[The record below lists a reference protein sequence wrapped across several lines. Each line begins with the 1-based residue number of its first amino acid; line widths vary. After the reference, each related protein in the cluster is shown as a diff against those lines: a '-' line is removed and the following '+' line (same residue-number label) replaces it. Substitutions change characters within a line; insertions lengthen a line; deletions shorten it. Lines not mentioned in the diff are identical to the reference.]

1 MQTAKDAEF
10 SFLNEHSE
18 ADLNDVMPTQFRWPV
33 SRLQTVE
40 RVLMSHILIVEDETI
55 IRSALRRLLERN
67 QYEVSEAGSVQEAQE
82 RYDIRGFDLI
92 ISDLRLPG
100 APGTE
105 LIKLAEGVPVLIMTS
120 YASLRSAVDS
130 MKMGAVDY
138 IAKPFDHDEMLQTAA
153 RILSEREQASSTPQ
167 AQSTQPT
174 AAAEATQGEIGIIG
188 HCAPMQDLFVKIRK
202 VAPTDS
208 NVLIQGESG
217 TGKELVAR
225 ALHNLSQR
233 AKAPM
238 ISVNCAAIPETL
250 IESEL
255 FGHEK
260 GAFTGASSGRAG
272 LVEAADGGTLF
283 LDEIGEL
290 PLEAQARLLRVLQEG
305 EIRRV
310 GSTQSQKVNVRL
322 VAATHRDL
330 KNLAKLGEF
339 REDLYYRLHVI
350 ALKLPPLRE
359 RGSDILEIA
368 KAFLARQ
375 SARMG
380 GEEMH
385 FSHEAEQA
393 IRHYSW
399 PGNVR
404 ELENAIERAAIL
416 SESPEISAELL
427 GVDIEL
433 DGLDD
438 EYDEHCEPLG
448 GGSTGAPSNE
458 PTEDLSLEDYFQHFV
473 LEHQDHMTETELARK
488 LGISRKCLWE
498 RRQRLGIPRRKSSTT
513 AG

>member
-1 MQTAKDAEF
+1 
-10 SFLNEHSE
+10 
-18 ADLNDVMPTQFRWPV
+18 MP
-33 SRLQTVE
+33 
-40 RVLMSHILIVEDETI
+40 HILIVEDETI

-67 QYEVSEAGSVQEAQE
+67 QYQVSEAGSVQEAQE
-82 RYDIRGFDLI
+82 RFSIPSFDLVV
-92 ISDLRLPG
+92 SDLRLPG

-105 LIKLAEGVPVLIMTS
+105 LIKLAQGAPVLIMTS

-138 IAKPFDHDEMLQTAA
+138 IAKPFDHDEMLQAVA
-153 RILSEREQASSTPQ
+153 RILRDRQDAKNQQPERAGNNASGSRSSDK
-167 AQSTQPT
+167 AS
-174 AAAEATQGEIGIIG
+174 AAADGEIGIIG
-188 HCAPMQDLFVKIRK
+188 SCAPMQELYSKIRK

-208 NVLIQGESG
+208 TVLIQGESG

-225 ALHNLSQR
+225 ALHNLSRR

-238 ISVNCAAIPETL
+238 ISVNCAAIPESL

-260 GAFTGASSGRAG
+260 GAFTGASAGRAG

-310 GSTQSQKVNVRL
+310 GSVQSQKVDVRL
-322 VAATHRDL
+322 IAATHRDL
-330 KNLAKLGEF
+330 KTLAKTGQF
-339 REDLYYRLHVI
+339 REDLFYRLHVI
-350 ALKLPPLRE
+350 ALKLPALRE
-359 RGSDILEIA
+359 RDSDVGEIA
-368 KAFLARQ
+368 QSFLARQ
-375 SARMG
+375 SAKMG
-380 GEEMH
+380 RSDLYFGAD
-385 FSHEAEQA
+385 AEQA
-393 IRHYSW
+393 IRHYTW

-404 ELENAIERAAIL
+404 ELENAIERAVIL
-416 SESPEISAELL
+416 CESAEISAELL
-427 GVDIEL
+427 GIDIEL
-433 DGLDD
+433 DDLDEDDFIGLL
-438 EYDEHCEPLG
+438 PPQS
-448 GGSTGAPSNE
+448 GSNSGNE

-498 RRQRLGIPRRKSSTT
+498 RRQRLGIPRRKSGAVSS
-513 AG
+513 

>member
-1 MQTAKDAEF
+1 
-10 SFLNEHSE
+10 
-18 ADLNDVMPTQFRWPV
+18 MP
-33 SRLQTVE
+33 
-40 RVLMSHILIVEDETI
+40 HILIVEDETI

-67 QYEVSEAGSVQEAQE
+67 QYQVSEAGSVQDAQE
-82 RYDIRGFDLI
+82 RFSIPTFDLI
-92 ISDLRLPG
+92 VSDLRLPG

-105 LIKLAEGVPVLIMTS
+105 LIKLGQGKPVLIMTS

-138 IAKPFDHDEMLQTAA
+138 IAKPFDHDEMLQAVA
-153 RILSEREQASSTPQ
+153 RILRDRQS
-167 AQSTQPT
+167 AQSSVGEPAVGK
-174 AAAEATQGEIGIIG
+174 AAAGSAKSAVDNSNGEIGIIG
-188 HCAPMQDLFVKIRK
+188 SCPPMQDLYGKIRK

-225 ALHNLSQR
+225 ALHNLSKR

-238 ISVNCAAIPETL
+238 ISVNCAAIPESL

-260 GAFTGASSGRAG
+260 GAFTGASAGRAG

-310 GSTQSQKVNVRL
+310 GSVQSQKVDVRL
-322 VAATHRDL
+322 IAATHRDL
-330 KNLAKLGEF
+330 KSLAKIGQF

-350 ALKLPPLRE
+350 ALKLPALRE
-359 RGSDILEIA
+359 RGADVNEIA
-368 KAFLARQ
+368 HAFLARQ
-375 SARMG
+375 SARVNRTDLK
-380 GEEMH
+380 
-385 FSHEAEQA
+385 FAPDAEQA

-404 ELENAIERAAIL
+404 ELENAVERAVIL
-416 SESPEISAELL
+416 CESPEISAELL
-427 GVDIEL
+427 GIDIEL
-433 DGLDD
+433 SDLEDD
-438 EYDEHCEPLG
+438 EFIGLAPQQ
-448 GGSTGAPSNE
+448 GSTGNTSHE

-488 LGISRKCLWE
+488 LGVSRKCLWE
-498 RRQRLGIPRRKSSTT
+498 RRQRLGIPRRKTGATSES
-513 AG
+513 

>member
-1 MQTAKDAEF
+1 
-10 SFLNEHSE
+10 
-18 ADLNDVMPTQFRWPV
+18 MP
-33 SRLQTVE
+33 
-40 RVLMSHILIVEDETI
+40 HILIVEDETI

-82 RYDIRGFDLI
+82 RFSIPGFDLI
-92 ISDLRLPG
+92 VSDLRLPG

-105 LIKLAEGVPVLIMTS
+105 LIKLATGVPVLIMTS

-138 IAKPFDHDEMLQTAA
+138 IAKPFDHDEMLQTVA
-153 RILSEREQASSTPQ
+153 RILGDREQARSAPAQSGAGQPGAAAQSST
-167 AQSTQPT
+167 AN
-174 AAAEATQGEIGIIG
+174 GEIGIIG
-188 HCAPMQDLFVKIRK
+188 HCAPMQDLFGKIRK

-260 GAFTGASSGRAG
+260 GAFTGASAGRAG

-310 GSTQSQKVNVRL
+310 GSTQSQKVDVRL

-330 KNLAKLGEF
+330 KTLAKLGDF

-359 RGSDILEIA
+359 RGNDILEIA

-375 SARMG
+375 CARMG
-380 GEEMH
+380 SDAMY
-385 FSHEAEQA
+385 FSREAEQA
-393 IRHYSW
+393 IRHYPW

-416 SESPEISAELL
+416 SESPEIDAELL
-427 GVDIEL
+427 GIDIEL
-433 DGLDD
+433 SELDED
-438 EYDEHCEPLG
+438 FDAPCASLG
-448 GGSTGAPSNE
+448 TGSNNE

-513 AG
+513 TG

>member
-1 MQTAKDAEF
+1 
-10 SFLNEHSE
+10 
-18 ADLNDVMPTQFRWPV
+18 MP
-33 SRLQTVE
+33 
-40 RVLMSHILIVEDETI
+40 HILIVEDETI

-67 QYEVSEAGSVQEAQE
+67 QYQVSEAGSVQEAQE
-82 RYDIRGFDLI
+82 RFSIATFDLI
-92 ISDLRLPG
+92 VSDLRLPG

-105 LIKLAEGVPVLIMTS
+105 LIKLGQGKPVLIMTS

-138 IAKPFDHDEMLQTAA
+138 IAKPFDHDEMLQAVA
-153 RILSEREQASSTPQ
+153 RILRDRPSTP
-167 AQSTQPT
+167 APAAPAETRPGT
-174 AAAEATQGEIGIIG
+174 AKAAADKPAAAAANGEIGIIG
-188 HCAPMQDLFVKIRK
+188 SCAPMQELYVKIRK

-225 ALHNLSQR
+225 ALHNLSRR

-260 GAFTGASSGRAG
+260 GAFTGASAGRAG

-310 GSTQSQKVNVRL
+310 GSVQSQKVDVRL
-322 VAATHRDL
+322 IAATHRDL
-330 KNLAKLGEF
+330 KNLAKAGQF

-350 ALKLPPLRE
+350 ALKLPALRE
-359 RGSDILEIA
+359 RGPDVNEIA
-368 KAFLARQ
+368 SAFLARQ
-375 SARMG
+375 SARIG
-380 GEEMH
+380 RDDLH
-385 FSHEAEQA
+385 FSSEAEQA

-404 ELENAIERAAIL
+404 ELENAVERAVIL

-427 GVDIEL
+427 GIDIEL
-433 DGLDD
+433 ADLEEDDLLDSL
-438 EYDEHCEPLG
+438 PGMAG
-448 GGSTGAPSNE
+448 GGSNASHE

-488 LGISRKCLWE
+488 LGVSRKCLWE
-498 RRQRLGIPRRKSSTT
+498 RRQRLGIPRRKSNATSDN
-513 AG
+513 

>member
-1 MQTAKDAEF
+1 
-10 SFLNEHSE
+10 
-18 ADLNDVMPTQFRWPV
+18 MP
-33 SRLQTVE
+33 
-40 RVLMSHILIVEDETI
+40 HILIVEDETI

-67 QYEVSEAGSVQEAQE
+67 QYQVSEAGSVQEAQE
-82 RYDIRGFDLI
+82 RFSIATFDLI
-92 ISDLRLPG
+92 VSDLRLPG

-105 LIKLAEGVPVLIMTS
+105 LIKLGQGTPVLIMTS

-138 IAKPFDHDEMLQTAA
+138 IAKPFDHDEMLQAVA
-153 RILSEREQASSTPQ
+153 RILRDRQNAPAAPVERSNGKAPAADKS
-167 AQSTQPT
+167 AGT
-174 AAAEATQGEIGIIG
+174 ANANGEIGIIG
-188 HCAPMQDLFVKIRK
+188 SCPPMQDLYSKIRK

-225 ALHNLSQR
+225 ALHNLSRR

-260 GAFTGASSGRAG
+260 GAFTGASAGRAG

-310 GSTQSQKVNVRL
+310 GSVQSQKVDVRL
-322 VAATHRDL
+322 IAATHRDL
-330 KNLAKLGEF
+330 KNLAKVGQF

-350 ALKLPPLRE
+350 ALKLPALRE
-359 RGSDILEIA
+359 RGADVNEIA
-368 KAFLARQ
+368 NAFLARQ
-375 SARMG
+375 AARIG
-380 GEEMH
+380 RNDLKFAH
-385 FSHEAEQA
+385 DAEQA

-404 ELENAIERAAIL
+404 ELENAVERAVIL
-416 SESPEISAELL
+416 CESPEISADLL
-427 GVDIEL
+427 GIDIEL
-433 DGLDD
+433 SDLEDD
-438 EYDEHCEPLG
+438 ETFDNLPVIASQANAASH
-448 GGSTGAPSNE
+448 E

-488 LGISRKCLWE
+488 LGVSRKCLWE
-498 RRQRLGIPRRKSSTT
+498 RRQRLGIPRRKSGATSES
-513 AG
+513 

>member
-1 MQTAKDAEF
+1 
-10 SFLNEHSE
+10 
-18 ADLNDVMPTQFRWPV
+18 MP
-33 SRLQTVE
+33 
-40 RVLMSHILIVEDETI
+40 HILIVEDETI

-67 QYEVSEAGSVQEAQE
+67 QYQVSEAGSVQEAQE
-82 RYDIRGFDLI
+82 RFSIPTFDLI
-92 ISDLRLPG
+92 VSDLRLPG

-105 LIKLAEGVPVLIMTS
+105 LIKLGQGTPVLIMTS

-138 IAKPFDHDEMLQTAA
+138 IAKPFDHDEMLQAVA
-153 RILSEREQASSTPQ
+153 RILRDR
-167 AQSTQPT
+167 QSTNSAPAERPAGK
-174 AAAEATQGEIGIIG
+174 AASDKPGVDNSNGEIGIIG
-188 HCAPMQDLFVKIRK
+188 SCPPMQDLYVKIRK

-225 ALHNLSQR
+225 ALHNLSKR

-238 ISVNCAAIPETL
+238 ISVNCAAIPESL

-260 GAFTGASSGRAG
+260 GAFTGASAGRAG

-310 GSTQSQKVNVRL
+310 GSVQSQKVDVRL
-322 VAATHRDL
+322 IAATHRDL
-330 KNLAKLGEF
+330 KSLAKIGQF

-350 ALKLPPLRE
+350 ALKLPALRE
-359 RGSDILEIA
+359 RGADVNEIA
-368 KAFLARQ
+368 NAFLLRQ
-375 SARMG
+375 SARVNRTDLT
-380 GEEMH
+380 
-385 FSHEAEQA
+385 FAADAEQA

-404 ELENAIERAAIL
+404 ELENAVERAVIL
-416 SESPEISAELL
+416 SESPQISAELL
-427 GVDIEL
+427 GIDIEL
-433 DGLDD
+433 SDLDD
-438 EYDEHCEPLG
+438 DDFIGLAPQQ
-448 GGSTGAPSNE
+448 GGSNTSHE

-488 LGISRKCLWE
+488 LGVSRKCLWE
-498 RRQRLGIPRRKSSTT
+498 RRQRLGIPRRGKPNTRTT
-513 AG
+513 S

>member
-1 MQTAKDAEF
+1 
-10 SFLNEHSE
+10 
-18 ADLNDVMPTQFRWPV
+18 MP
-33 SRLQTVE
+33 
-40 RVLMSHILIVEDETI
+40 HILIVEDETI

-67 QYEVSEAGSVQEAQE
+67 QYQVSEAGSVQEAQE
-82 RYDIRGFDLI
+82 RYSISGFDLVV
-92 ISDLRLPG
+92 SDLRLPG

-105 LIKLAEGVPVLIMTS
+105 LIKLAEGTPVLIMTS

-138 IAKPFDHDEMLQTAA
+138 IAKPFDHDEMLQAVA
-153 RILSEREQASSTPQ
+153 RILRDNQEARRNPPSEAPSKS
-167 AQSTQPT
+167 AGKANG
-174 AAAEATQGEIGIIG
+174 AAAEGDIGIIG
-188 HCAPMQDLFVKIRK
+188 SCAAMQDLYSKIRK

-208 NVLIQGESG
+208 NVLVQGESG

-225 ALHNLSQR
+225 ALHNLSRR
-233 AKAPM
+233 AKAPL

-260 GAFTGASSGRAG
+260 GAFTGASAGRAG

-310 GSTQSQKVNVRL
+310 GSVQSQKVDVRL
-322 VAATHRDL
+322 IAATHRDL
-330 KNLAKLGEF
+330 KTLAKTGQF

-359 RGSDILEIA
+359 RGADVLEIA
-368 KAFLARQ
+368 QSFLTRQ
-375 SARMG
+375 CERMSREG
-380 GEEMH
+380 LRFAH
-385 FSHEAEQA
+385 DAEQA
-393 IRHYSW
+393 IRHYPW

-404 ELENAIERAAIL
+404 ELENAIERSVIL
-416 SESPEISAELL
+416 CEGNEISAELL
-427 GVDIEL
+427 GIDIEL
-433 DGLDD
+433 DDLNDD
-438 EYDEHCEPLG
+438 DFGTQSSP
-448 GGSTGAPSNE
+448 SGAVNNHE

-498 RRQRLGIPRRKSSTT
+498 RRQRLGIPRRKSGAA

>member
-1 MQTAKDAEF
+1 
-10 SFLNEHSE
+10 
-18 ADLNDVMPTQFRWPV
+18 MP
-33 SRLQTVE
+33 
-40 RVLMSHILIVEDETI
+40 HILIVEDETI

-67 QYEVSEAGSVQEAQE
+67 QYQVSEAGSVQEAQE
-82 RYDIRGFDLI
+82 RFALSGFDLI

-105 LIKLAEGVPVLIMTS
+105 LIRLGEGRPVLIMTS

-138 IAKPFDHDEMLQTAA
+138 IAKPFDHDEMLQAVA
-153 RILSEREQASSTPQ
+153 RILRDRAAVPAPAASSDARP
-167 AQSTQPT
+167 AARGDKP
-174 AAAEATQGEIGIIG
+174 AAEPANGEIGIIG
-188 HCAPMQDLFVKIRK
+188 SCPPMQDLYGKIRK

-208 NVLIQGESG
+208 NVLVQGESG

-225 ALHNLSQR
+225 ALHNLSRR
-233 AKAPM
+233 AKATM
-238 ISVNCAAIPETL
+238 ISVNCAAIPESL

-260 GAFTGASSGRAG
+260 GAFTGASAGRAG

-310 GSTQSQKVNVRL
+310 GSVQSQKVDVRL

-330 KNLAKLGEF
+330 KTLAKTGQF
-339 REDLYYRLHVI
+339 REDLYYRLNVI
-350 ALKLPPLRE
+350 ALKLPALRE
-359 RGSDILEIA
+359 RGSDVIEIA
-368 KAFLARQ
+368 NVFLARQ
-375 SARMG
+375 SARLRRTG
-380 GEEMH
+380 LR
-385 FSHEAEQA
+385 FSANAERA

-404 ELENAIERAAIL
+404 ELENAVERSVIL
-416 SESPEISAELL
+416 SEGDEISSDLLGIDLEPGDLPEIDAFV
-427 GVDIEL
+427 GMPAQTTVANTANAHD
-433 DGLDD
+433 
-438 EYDEHCEPLG
+438 
-448 GGSTGAPSNE
+448 PS
-458 PTEDLSLEDYFQHFV
+458 EDLSLEDYFQHFV

-488 LGISRKCLWE
+488 LGVSRKCLWE
-498 RRQRLGIPRRKSSTT
+498 RRQRLGIPRRKSSL
-513 AG
+513 ANEG

>member
-1 MQTAKDAEF
+1 
-10 SFLNEHSE
+10 
-18 ADLNDVMPTQFRWPV
+18 MP
-33 SRLQTVE
+33 
-40 RVLMSHILIVEDETI
+40 HILIVEDETI

-67 QYEVSEAGSVQEAQE
+67 QYQVSEAGSVQEAQE
-82 RYDIRGFDLI
+82 RFSIPSFDLVV
-92 ISDLRLPG
+92 SDLRLPG

-105 LIKLAEGVPVLIMTS
+105 LIKLAQGAPVLIMTS

-138 IAKPFDHDEMLQTAA
+138 IAKPFDHDEMLQAVA
-153 RILSEREQASSTPQ
+153 RILRDRQDAKNQQPERAGNNASGSRSSDK
-167 AQSTQPT
+167 AS
-174 AAAEATQGEIGIIG
+174 AAADGEIGIIG
-188 HCAPMQDLFVKIRK
+188 SCAPMQELYSKIRK

-208 NVLIQGESG
+208 TVLIQGESG

-225 ALHNLSQR
+225 ALHNLSRR

-238 ISVNCAAIPETL
+238 ISVNCAAIPESL

-260 GAFTGASSGRAG
+260 GAFTGASAGRAG

-310 GSTQSQKVNVRL
+310 GSVQSQKVDVRL
-322 VAATHRDL
+322 IAATHRDL
-330 KNLAKLGEF
+330 KTLAKTGQF
-339 REDLYYRLHVI
+339 REDLFYRLHVI
-350 ALKLPPLRE
+350 ALKLPALRE
-359 RGSDILEIA
+359 RDSDVGEIA
-368 KAFLARQ
+368 QSFLARQ
-375 SARMG
+375 SAKMG
-380 GEEMH
+380 RSDLYFGAD
-385 FSHEAEQA
+385 AEQA
-393 IRHYSW
+393 IHHYSW

-404 ELENAIERAAIL
+404 ELENAIERAVIL
-416 SESPEISAELL
+416 CESAEISAELL
-427 GVDIEL
+427 GIDIEL
-433 DGLDD
+433 DDLDEDDFIGLL
-438 EYDEHCEPLG
+438 PPQS
-448 GGSTGAPSNE
+448 GSNTGNE

-498 RRQRLGIPRRKSSTT
+498 RRQRLGIPRRKSGAVSS
-513 AG
+513 

>member
-1 MQTAKDAEF
+1 
-10 SFLNEHSE
+10 
-18 ADLNDVMPTQFRWPV
+18 MP
-33 SRLQTVE
+33 
-40 RVLMSHILIVEDETI
+40 HILIVEDETI

-67 QYEVSEAGSVQEAQE
+67 QYQVSEAGSVQEAQE
-82 RYDIRGFDLI
+82 RFDIPGFDLVV
-92 ISDLRLPG
+92 SDLRLPG

-105 LIKLAEGVPVLIMTS
+105 LIKLAQGAPVLIMTS

-138 IAKPFDHDEMLQTAA
+138 IAKPFDHDEMLQAVA
-153 RILSEREQASSTPQ
+153 RILRDRQAVRS
-167 AQSTQPT
+167 QSGDAP
-174 AAAEATQGEIGIIG
+174 AAARAAEKSDKAANGEIGIIG
-188 HCAPMQDLFVKIRK
+188 ASPAMLELYSKIRK

-208 NVLIQGESG
+208 NVLVQGESG

-225 ALHNLSQR
+225 ALHNLSKR

-238 ISVNCAAIPETL
+238 ISVNCAAIPESL

-260 GAFTGASSGRAG
+260 GAFTGASASRAG

-310 GSTQSQKVNVRL
+310 GSVQSQKVDVRL
-322 VAATHRDL
+322 IAATHRDL
-330 KNLAKLGEF
+330 KTLSKIGQF

-359 RGSDILEIA
+359 RDGDVLEIA
-368 KAFLARQ
+368 RAFLLRQ
-375 SARMG
+375 STRMG
-380 GEEMH
+380 RTDLR
-385 FSHEAEQA
+385 FAPDAEQA
-393 IRHYSW
+393 IHHYSW

-404 ELENAIERAAIL
+404 ELENAIERSVIL
-416 SESPEISAELL
+416 CEGSVINAELL
-427 GVDIEL
+427 GIDVEL
-433 DGLDD
+433 EDLEDHAFIGLPPHSGTVNATSQD
-438 EYDEHCEPLG
+438 
-448 GGSTGAPSNE
+448 PS
-458 PTEDLSLEDYFQHFV
+458 EDLSLEDYFQHFV

-498 RRQRLGIPRRKSSTT
+498 RRQRLGIPRRKSSV
-513 AG
+513 ASE

>member
-1 MQTAKDAEF
+1 
-10 SFLNEHSE
+10 
-18 ADLNDVMPTQFRWPV
+18 MP
-33 SRLQTVE
+33 
-40 RVLMSHILIVEDETI
+40 HILIVEDETI

-67 QYEVSEAGSVQEAQE
+67 QYQVSEAGSVQEAQE
-82 RYDIRGFDLI
+82 RFSIPSFDLI
-92 ISDLRLPG
+92 VSDLRLPG

-105 LIKLAEGVPVLIMTS
+105 LIKLGQGKPVLIMTS

-138 IAKPFDHDEMLQTAA
+138 IAKPFDHDEMLQAVA
-153 RILSEREQASSTPQ
+153 RILRDRQSIQSLQAERS
-167 AQSTQPT
+167 
-174 AAAEATQGEIGIIG
+174 AAASKPAGAGGTDKGAVDNSNGEIGIIG
-188 HCAPMQDLFVKIRK
+188 SCQLMQDLYIKIRK

-225 ALHNLSQR
+225 ALHNLSKR

-238 ISVNCAAIPETL
+238 ISVNCAAIPESL

-260 GAFTGASSGRAG
+260 GAFTGASASRAG

-310 GSTQSQKVNVRL
+310 GSVQSQKVDVRL
-322 VAATHRDL
+322 IAATHRDL
-330 KNLAKLGEF
+330 KSLAKVGQF

-350 ALKLPPLRE
+350 ALKLPALRE
-359 RGSDILEIA
+359 RGADVNDIA
-368 KAFLARQ
+368 HAFLARQ
-375 SARMG
+375 SAKVGRTDLK
-380 GEEMH
+380 
-385 FSHEAEQA
+385 FAPDAEQA
-393 IRHYSW
+393 IRHYTW

-404 ELENAIERAAIL
+404 ELENAVERAVIL
-416 SESPEISAELL
+416 CESPEISAELL
-427 GVDIEL
+427 GIDIEL
-433 DGLDD
+433 SDLDD
-438 EYDEHCEPLG
+438 DDFMGLVPQQSSS
-448 GGSTGAPSNE
+448 GSTSHE

-488 LGISRKCLWE
+488 LGVSRKCLWE
-498 RRQRLGIPRRKSSTT
+498 RRQRLGIPRRKTGIASES
-513 AG
+513 

>member
-1 MQTAKDAEF
+1 
-10 SFLNEHSE
+10 
-18 ADLNDVMPTQFRWPV
+18 MP
-33 SRLQTVE
+33 
-40 RVLMSHILIVEDETI
+40 HILIVEDETI

-67 QYEVSEAGSVQEAQE
+67 QYQVSEAGSVQEAQE
-82 RYDIRGFDLI
+82 RFSIATFDLI
-92 ISDLRLPG
+92 VSDLRLPG

-105 LIKLAEGVPVLIMTS
+105 LIKLGQGTPVLIMTS

-138 IAKPFDHDEMLQTAA
+138 IAKPFDHDEMLQAVA
-153 RILSEREQASSTPQ
+153 RILRDRQNTP
-167 AQSTQPT
+167 
-174 AAAEATQGEIGIIG
+174 AAAPAAEPRAGNGKAAGDKAGSAPANGEIGIIG
-188 HCAPMQDLFVKIRK
+188 SCPPMQDMYVKIRK

-225 ALHNLSQR
+225 ALHNLSRR

-260 GAFTGASSGRAG
+260 GAFTGASAGRAG

-310 GSTQSQKVNVRL
+310 GSVQSQKVDVRL
-322 VAATHRDL
+322 IAATHRDL
-330 KNLAKLGEF
+330 KNLAKAGQF

-350 ALKLPPLRE
+350 ALKLPALRE
-359 RGSDILEIA
+359 RGSDVNEIA
-368 KAFLARQ
+368 NAFLARQ
-375 SARMG
+375 SARIG
-380 GEEMH
+380 RDDLH

-404 ELENAIERAAIL
+404 ELENAVERAVIL
-416 SESPEISAELL
+416 SESAEISADLL
-427 GVDIEL
+427 GIDIEL
-433 DGLDD
+433 GDLEDDDTLDNLPTLVSANNAS
-438 EYDEHCEPLG
+438 H
-448 GGSTGAPSNE
+448 E

-488 LGISRKCLWE
+488 LGVSRKCLWE
-498 RRQRLGIPRRKSSTT
+498 RRQRLGIPRRKSNATSE
-513 AG
+513 

>member
-1 MQTAKDAEF
+1 
-10 SFLNEHSE
+10 
-18 ADLNDVMPTQFRWPV
+18 MP
-33 SRLQTVE
+33 
-40 RVLMSHILIVEDETI
+40 HILIVEDETI

-67 QYEVSEAGSVQEAQE
+67 QYQVSEAGSVQEAQE
-82 RYDIRGFDLI
+82 RFDIPGFDLVV
-92 ISDLRLPG
+92 SDLRLPG

-105 LIKLAEGVPVLIMTS
+105 LIKLAQGAPVLIMTS

-138 IAKPFDHDEMLQTAA
+138 IAKPFDHDEMLQAVA
-153 RILSEREQASSTPQ
+153 RILRDREARNQAAGTP
-167 AQSTQPT
+167 
-174 AAAEATQGEIGIIG
+174 AAPRGAEKADKAATGEIGIIG
-188 HCAPMQDLFVKIRK
+188 SSPAMLELYSKIRK

-208 NVLIQGESG
+208 NVLVQGESG

-225 ALHNLSQR
+225 ALHNLSKR
-233 AKAPM
+233 AKAPL

-260 GAFTGASSGRAG
+260 GAFTGASASRAG

-310 GSTQSQKVNVRL
+310 GSVQSQKVDVRL
-322 VAATHRDL
+322 IAATHRDL
-330 KNLAKLGEF
+330 KTLSKTGQF

-359 RGSDILEIA
+359 RGADVLEIA
-368 KAFLARQ
+368 RAFLARQ

-380 GEEMH
+380 RTDLH
-385 FSHEAEQA
+385 FGPDAEQA
-393 IRHYSW
+393 IHHYSW

-404 ELENAIERAAIL
+404 ELENAIERSVIL
-416 SESPEISAELL
+416 CDGSTINADLL
-427 GVDIEL
+427 GIDIEL
-433 DGLDD
+433 EDLDEDVFMGLATQSAAVNATSQD
-438 EYDEHCEPLG
+438 
-448 GGSTGAPSNE
+448 PS
-458 PTEDLSLEDYFQHFV
+458 EDLSLEDYFQHFV

-498 RRQRLGIPRRKSSTT
+498 RRQRLGIPRRKSGAASE
-513 AG
+513 

>member
-1 MQTAKDAEF
+1 
-10 SFLNEHSE
+10 
-18 ADLNDVMPTQFRWPV
+18 MP
-33 SRLQTVE
+33 
-40 RVLMSHILIVEDETI
+40 HILIVEDETI

-67 QYEVSEAGSVQEAQE
+67 QYQVSEAGSVQEAQE
-82 RYDIRGFDLI
+82 RYSVSGFDLVV
-92 ISDLRLPG
+92 SDLRLPG

-105 LIKLAEGVPVLIMTS
+105 LIKLAEGTPVLIMTS

-138 IAKPFDHDEMLQTAA
+138 IAKPFDHDEMLQAVA
-153 RILSEREQASSTPQ
+153 RILRDNQEARRNPPSEAPSMTNGKASS
-167 AQSTQPT
+167 
-174 AAAEATQGEIGIIG
+174 AAAEGDIGIIG
-188 HCAPMQDLFVKIRK
+188 SCAAMQDLYDKIRK
-202 VAPTDS
+202 VSPTDS

-225 ALHNLSQR
+225 ALHNLSKR
-233 AKAPM
+233 AKAPL

-260 GAFTGASSGRAG
+260 GAFTGASAGRAG

-310 GSTQSQKVNVRL
+310 GSVQSQKVDVRL
-322 VAATHRDL
+322 IAATHRDL
-330 KNLAKLGEF
+330 KTLAKTGQF

-359 RGSDILEIA
+359 RGADVVEIA
-368 KAFLARQ
+368 QAFLARQ
-375 SARMG
+375 CVRMG
-380 GEEMH
+380 REGLRFAH
-385 FSHEAEQA
+385 DAEQA
-393 IRHYSW
+393 IRHYPW

-404 ELENAIERAAIL
+404 ELENAIERSVIL
-416 SESPEISAELL
+416 CEGNEISAELL
-427 GVDIEL
+427 GIDIEL
-433 DGLDD
+433 DDLSDD
-438 EYDEHCEPLG
+438 DFGEQ
-448 GGSTGAPSNE
+448 SMPSSAVNNHE

-498 RRQRLGIPRRKSSTT
+498 RRQRLGIPRRKSGAA